1 MKRSPRKDPVA
12 GDVIQNPY
20 STHTVLTVMDGI
32 VHYMDDGLR
41 DYVALDK
48 WRKWYVGDKKSKV
61 LRAVGE
67 SK

>member
-1 MKRSPRKDPVA
+1 MKRNPRKDPIA

-20 STHTVLTVMDGI
+20 STHTVLTVIDGV

-48 WRKWYVGDKKSKV
+48 WRKW
-61 LRAVGE
+61 
-67 SK
+67 